1 MTDQSGRHKA
11 TIVRADILAA
21 QIYRELMAA
30 AATTGH
36 SGTNVWQPQGQRNL
50 AALACNSA
58 AEFMR
63 EIGRRDPLTCQ
74 MLPHH
79 EGLPVD
85 DSEVQS

>member
-1 MTDQSGRHKA
+1 MTDPSGRHKA

-21 QIYRELMAA
+21 QIYSRWMAA
-30 AATTGH
+30 AATTDHNGAH
-36 SGTNVWQPQGQRNL
+36 MWTPHAWRNL
-50 AALACNSA
+50 AALACDSA

-74 MLPHH
+74 VLPHH

-85 DSEVQS
+85 DSEGQS